1 MIATPSASSSAPAGY
16 RLPRE
21 VIAVAGTPVP
31 TASSCTS
38 GATSAT
44 TQFAR
49 GLPPPTLMLVEIACT
64 PLTYSPVVPPMTTI
78 EAVVSVRLSGR
89 SNPSTVQRRAMH
101 FSTMFAAL

>member
-16 RLPRE
+16 RLPHE
-21 VIAVAGTPVP
+21 IIAVAGTPVP

-49 GLPPPTLMLVEIACT
+49 GLPPPTLMLVDDRLHAVDVF
-64 PLTYSPVVPPMTTI
+64 PGGAADDDHRS
-78 EAVVSVRLSGR
+78 VVSIRLSGR